1 MIHEGSWRTRR
12 DGKRDGRAEP
22 RGGVIPRLGVP
33 RGGVSPSWGFDKG
46 AGPPVRVGE
55 AGFWAEPTREGGI
68 LETVC

>member
-33 RGGVSPSWGFDKG
+33 KGVCPLRGDSTR
-46 AGPPVRVGE
+46 GPGPLVRVGE
-55 AGFWAEPTREGGI
+55 ADFWAEPTREGGI